1 MDRGLLRYL
10 IRRLLFACVLVL
22 LVSSA
27 SLWLIAAAPGD
38 HLSGFDVNP
47 EVAAAER
54 ARLGLDRPI
63 AVQYGRW
70 LGRAV
75 TLDFGESLKYDR
87 PVEDLLVERAGNTAV
102 LAGAALLLATVL
114 GIPAGIFTGSHR
126 GALAALVRAIST
138 VLVSIPPLI
147 TSFVLLLVAAQ
158 TRWFPVGGLG
168 AIASGGIRG
177 SEFALYLVLPSLA
190 LALPMAAA
198 LERLQSQA
206 MREALAEP
214 SVQAARARG
223 CSEARIIWRHALRLS
238 LKPVVALYGVF
249 VGTLLSGSFAVE
261 IVMSW
266 PGLGA
271 LMYEALVARDL
282 YLVAGCAAAGAA
294 FLATG
299 VLISD
304 VALAAIDPRIAEA
317 H

>member
-1 MDRGLLRYL
+1 MDRGLLRFL
-10 IRRLLFACVLVL
+10 IRRFLFACLLVL

-47 EVAAAER
+47 EIAAAER

-63 AVQYGRW
+63 AVQYARW
-70 LGRAV
+70 LAKAV
-75 TLDFGESLKYDR
+75 TLDLGQSLKYDR
-87 PVEDLLVERAGNTAV
+87 PVEDLLGERAGNTAV
-102 LAGAALLLATVL
+102 LGGAALVFATLL
-114 GIPAGIFTGSHR
+114 GIPIGIFTGSRR
-126 GALAALVRAIST
+126 GVLSAFVRSIST
-138 VLVSIPPLI
+138 VLVSIPPLV
-147 TSFVLLLVAAQ
+147 TSFILLLFAAQ
-158 TRWFPVGGLG
+158 TRWLPVGGFG
-168 AIASGGIRG
+168 ALAAGGVRG
-177 SEFALYLVLPSLA
+177 TEFALYLVLPCLA

-214 SVQAARARG
+214 TVQAARARG
-223 CSEARIIWRHALRLS
+223 CSNARIVWRHALRLS

-294 FLATG
+294 FLAAG
-299 VLISD
+299 VLIAD
-304 VALAAIDPRIAEA
+304 IALAALDPRIAETY
-317 H
+317 

>member
-1 MDRGLLRYL
+1 M
-10 IRRLLFACVLVL
+10 
-22 LVSSA
+22 
-27 SLWLIAAAPGD
+27 
-38 HLSGFDVNP
+38 
-47 EVAAAER
+47 
-54 ARLGLDRPI
+54 
-63 AVQYGRW
+63 
-70 LGRAV
+70 
-75 TLDFGESLKYDR
+75 
-87 PVEDLLVERAGNTAV
+87 
-102 LAGAALLLATVL
+102 
-114 GIPAGIFTGSHR
+114 
-126 GALAALVRAIST
+126 
-138 VLVSIPPLI
+138 LVSIPALI

-168 AIASGGIRG
+168 AIATGGIRG

-294 FLATG
+294 FLAAG

>member
-1 MDRGLLRYL
+1 M
-10 IRRLLFACVLVL
+10 LVL

-63 AVQYGRW
+63 VVQYGRW
-70 LGRAV
+70 LGRVV

-87 PVEDLLVERAGNTAV
+87 PVEELLGERAGNTAV

-126 GALAALVRAIST
+126 GALAALARAIST

-168 AIASGGIRG
+168 AIATGGIR
-177 SEFALYLVLPSLA
+177 SEYALYLVLPSLA

-294 FLATG
+294 FLAAG

-304 VALAAIDPRIAEA
+304 VALAAIDPRIAET